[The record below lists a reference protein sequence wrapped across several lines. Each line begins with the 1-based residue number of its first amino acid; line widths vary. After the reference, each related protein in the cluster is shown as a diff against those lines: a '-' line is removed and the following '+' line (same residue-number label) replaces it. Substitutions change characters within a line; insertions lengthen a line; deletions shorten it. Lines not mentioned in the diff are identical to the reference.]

1 MKSPGSSILATS
13 AAKRCVAASLSRVRL
28 KPEILEPV
36 ICMSVKIG
44 AAYVAAGV
52 IAAGEEATGAM
63 PAVSG
68 KLHITVVPCP
78 GTELIR
84 TVP

>member
-1 MKSPGSSILATS
+1 
-13 AAKRCVAASLSRVRL
+13 
-28 KPEILEPV
+28 
-36 ICMSVKIG
+36 MSVKIG